1 MAARTLAQLLT
12 AVQDHGY
19 GNDLTTEQTTWLN
32 EEYRNVSGM
41 RRWKWLEAT
50 TTGVTAVGVSAVTP
64 AAADIRNYD
73 AVRASDSLGNEQYL
87 EPRPT
92 QWVREQLHQYSQVA
106 DQAPPRYW
114 ARWAGQIILYPVPDA
129 VYNLTIDYV
138 RNVVAIVNPGDVP
151 SIPEA
156 YDDILV
162 WGAVARSAV
171 RQNNWLT
178 RDFAVQQK
186 ESLLNRMEAEEG
198 IEQRQGPIEVTWTGF
213 WDSNVRDPRWR

>member
-1 MAARTLAQLLT
+1 MAARTLIQLRT
-12 AVQDHGY
+12 AVEDHGF
-19 GNDLTTEQTTWLN
+19 GTDLASQQTTWLN

-50 TTGVTAVGVSAVTP
+50 TTAATVAGTSAYTP
-64 AAADIRNYD
+64 VATDIRNYD
-73 AVRASDSLGNEQYL
+73 AVRAADSQGNEVYL
-87 EPRPT
+87 DPRPT
-92 QWVREQLHQYSQVA
+92 QWVREQLQRYPLVV
-106 DQAPPRYW
+106 DRAPPRYW
-114 ARWAGQIILYPVPDA
+114 ARWAGQIILYPIPDA
-129 VYNLTIDYV
+129 VYTLTIDYV
-138 RNVVAIVNPGDVP
+138 RNVTAMVADGDTP

-186 ESLLNRMEAEEG
+186 ESLLSRMEAEEG
-198 IEQRQGPIEVTWTGF
+198 IEQRQGPIEVEWTGF
-213 WDSNVRDPRWR
+213 WDNHVRDSRWR